1 MKKVLVTGAA
11 GTLGIYVLKYLLSE
25 GKYEITAL
33 DLRNKNNQKKLRKY
47 RRRINIIYGDIND
60 SVLIDALIKDQ
71 DYVIHLA
78 SVMPPL
84 SDIKKDLGLLVEY
97 NGTEN
102 IIKAINYYNPKC
114 FLLYASSTT
123 IYGDIKDASIKN
135 KPNVTDLDYYSLTKI
150 KCEEIIKSKLKNYTI
165 IRLPFI
171 LCNPKS
177 GAFMYNVK
185 LNTYLEAIT
194 DNDAGFLFV
203 QALNNLDKLNKK
215 TFNAG
220 GGDSVKVN
228 YYDLLANVL
237 NIYGLSFNYLL
248 TRIFMDKNF
257 YSHVYLDSDNL
268 DEILDYRSDSL
279 YSYYMRLKRSV
290 KKRRFIP
297 RLLAKPFI
305 FFLKRKQKW
314 LGLP

>member
-11 GTLGIYVLKYLLSE
+11 GVIGLNVLKYLLSE

-33 DLRNKNNQKKLRKY
+33 DLRNKNNQSKLKKY

-60 SVLIDALIKDQ
+60 SVLIDALVKDQ
-71 DYVIHLA
+71 DYIIHLA

-84 SDIKKDLGLLVEY
+84 SDIKKDLGELIEY

-114 FLLYASSTT
+114 FMLYASSTT
-123 IYGDIKDASIKN
+123 IYGNIKEASVKN

-150 KCEEIIKSKLKNYTI
+150 KCEELIKSKLKNYTI
-165 IRLPFI
+165 IRLPFV
-171 LCNPKS
+171 LSNPKNN
-177 GAFMYNVK
+177 AFMYNVK

-215 TFNAG
+215 VFNAG
-220 GGDSVKVN
+220 GGDQNKA
-228 YYDLLANVL
+228 YYSEILTNVL
-237 NIYGLSFNYLL
+237 NIYGLSMHYILVRL
-248 TRIFMDKNF
+248 FMDKNF
-257 YSHVYLDSDNL
+257 YSHVYSDGNAL
-268 DEILDYRSDSL
+268 NDLLDYQSDSL
-279 YSYYMRLKRSV
+279 YSYYMHLKRAT
-290 KKRRFIP
+290 KKRRFIQ
-297 RLLAKPFI
+297 RLLAKPII
-305 FFLKRKQKW
+305 FFLKRKRK
-314 LGLP
+314 